1 MKGDFMGFTNVFGLI
16 GLVGI
21 PIIILLYM
29 LRPKNKP
36 LNIPSLYLW
45 QSLKEEIESASKLKK
60 LKSSILMVLQIIIVL
75 LLSIIL
81 ADVYIRDNNASEKVL
96 IVVDCSYTMASSDV
110 EGNRLALAK
119 KLADQYI
126 DGLNEGTAM
135 SLMVLEDVPRMILT
149 NETDGTLVKKA
160 IEDLQVMD
168 GLGDLSIAK
177 ETIELV
183 REEGQEVIYF
193 GDRRLAGAIVYSTLK
208 DTKNYSV
215 HQLSYTKYDEL
226 GTISVLTEVFNQDD
240 KEAIIPLSLYIDGQ
254 FFGAKQLVIEA
265 KSSGKVFFEDIPLSA
280 HELMIELDVSDNL
293 EIDNKAYGLVTQE
306 KMKKALLVTPS
317 NVFLEKI
324 IRLHPN
330 IELFVASTSDTQEG
344 DSLKFQSTYSGYEL
358 YIFDRSF
365 PEEFPTDGNLI
376 LIDPVDVEEIPTVG
390 YVENPKFSTNNHE
403 VTRHIEA
410 TEFSVRIASVFKDI
424 NPRDI
429 IYMTEFGPTAYSTE
443 MNEVKTVVFGFDLHD
458 TDLPLSL
465 EFPVLMMNTLDY
477 LIQNSL
483 VENTNL
489 VTGDSVMISILPSAT
504 EAFVTLPDG
513 KKQPL
518 STLKRDAVFT
528 DANQVGTYLVEEVT
542 PTGSVFDEFT
552 INVPKLMETTETLDP
567 STDGADQFL
576 AKKLGYIF
584 GYIVVIVILSEWFI
598 YSVRRKIYGNTF

>member
-1 MKGDFMGFTNVFGLI
+1 MGFSNVFGLI
-16 GLVGI
+16 GLAGI

-36 LNIPSLYLW
+36 MNIPSLYLW

-81 ADVYIRDNNASEKVL
+81 ADAYIRDNNASEKVL
-96 IVVDCSYTMASSDV
+96 LVVDSSYTMASSDV
-110 EGNRLALAK
+110 EGNRLTQAKQLAN
-119 KLADQYI
+119 QYI
-126 DGLNEGTAM
+126 DGLNNGTAI
-135 SLMVLEDVPRMILT
+135 SLMVLEDIPRMILT

-160 IEDLQVMD
+160 IDDIQVMD

-183 REEGQEVIYF
+183 REDGQEVIYF
-193 GDRRLAGAIVYSTLK
+193 GDRRLAGAIVYSTIK
-208 DTKNYSV
+208 NTKNYSV

-240 KEAIIPLSLYIDGQ
+240 TEALIPLSLYIDGQ
-254 FFGAKQLVIEA
+254 FFGAKQLLIEA
-265 KSSGKVFFEDIPLSA
+265 KSSGKIFFEDIPITTR
-280 HELMIELDVSDNL
+280 ELKIELDVSDNL
-293 EIDNKAYGLVTQE
+293 KIDNQAYGLVTQE
-306 KMKKALLVTPS
+306 KTKKALLVTPS

-324 IRLHPN
+324 LRLYPN
-330 IELFVASTSDTQEG
+330 IELFVASTSALEEET
-344 DSLKFQSTYSGYEL
+344 SLQLQSTYSGYDL
-358 YIFDRSF
+358 YIFDRLF
-365 PEEFPTDGNLI
+365 PNEFPSDGNLI
-376 LIDPVDVEEIPTVG
+376 LIDPIDLKEIPTVG

-403 VTRHIEA
+403 ITQHIEA
-410 TEFSVRIASVFKDI
+410 TEFSVRIASIFKDI
-424 NPRDI
+424 NPRDV

-443 MNEVKTVVFGFDLHD
+443 INKVKTVVFGFDLHD

-483 VENTNL
+483 VENVSL

-504 EAFVTLPDG
+504 DAFITLPDG
-513 KKQPL
+513 KKQTL
-518 STLKRDAVFT
+518 STQKGEAIFT
-528 DANQVGTYLVEEVT
+528 GANQVGTYLVEEVT
-542 PTGSVFDEFT
+542 PTGSVFDAFT
-552 INVPKLMETTETLDP
+552 INVPKLMENSETLD
-567 STDGADQFL
+567 SSQEGADQFL
-576 AKKLGYIF
+576 AKSLGYIF